1 MPWPADYGGV
11 IDIYSMIIA
20 LHKKGVLVHLHSFT
34 TGNINSGKLE
44 QYCKSIQFYPRK
56 KMPSLS
62 KALLP
67 YIISTR
73 ISNQL
78 KSNLQKDDYPILIG
92 GIHCSYVLKMIPLN
106 NRKIILRPLN
116 VEHLYYDA
124 LCRNEKNIFKKI
136 YFLLETLLLKK
147 YEKTIAT
154 KLPLLCLSDWDKEYF
169 VSQYKA
175 KAAHFLPVFTGFTP
189 EAAIGKGKYC
199 LYQGNLAIN
208 ENEKAARWLVKEVF
222 FDLQIPLVIAGRNPS
237 PALQKLIASNSYCT
251 IIKDPSDEE
260 LSQIIKKAQLH
271 VLPSF
276 NTTGIKLKLIHA
288 LSKGRHCIVN
298 NKAVK
303 GSALESLCHIADEP
317 IAFKECIKQLFNLEF
332 TEEMFASR
340 KRSMDLLY
348 NNDKNVEQL
357 MQWIY

>member
-1 MPWPADYGGV
+1 VPWPPDYGGV
-11 IDIYSMIIA
+11 IDIYSMVIA
-20 LHKKGVLVHLHSFT
+20 LHKKGVQIHLHSFS
-34 TGNINSGKLE
+34 TGNINLGELE
-44 QYCKSIQFYPRK
+44 QYCKSIQFYHRK

-62 KALLP
+62 KILLP

-78 KSNLQKDDYPILIG
+78 KINLQKDDYPILIE
-92 GIHCSYVLKMIPLN
+92 GIHCSYILKMIPIN

-124 LCRNEKNIFKKI
+124 LRLNERNILKKI
-136 YFLLETLLLKK
+136 YFSLENLLLKK
-147 YEKTIAT
+147 YEKNIAP
-154 KLPLLCLSDWDKEYF
+154 KFPLLCLSNWDKEYF
-169 VSQYKA
+169 VSQCNA
-175 KAAHFLPVFTGFTP
+175 KDAHFLPVFTNFTP
-189 EAAIGKGKYC
+189 EAAIGKGGYC

-208 ENEKAARWLVKEVF
+208 ENEKAVRWLVEEVF
-222 FDLQIPLVIAGRNPS
+222 FNLQIPFVIAGRNPS
-237 PALQKLIASNSYCT
+237 TALQKLIATNSYCT
-251 IIKDPSDEE
+251 LIKDPSDEE
-260 LSQIIKKAQLH
+260 LNQIIKKAQLH

-298 NKAVK
+298 NEAVK
-303 GSALESLCHIADEP
+303 GSALESLCHITDEP